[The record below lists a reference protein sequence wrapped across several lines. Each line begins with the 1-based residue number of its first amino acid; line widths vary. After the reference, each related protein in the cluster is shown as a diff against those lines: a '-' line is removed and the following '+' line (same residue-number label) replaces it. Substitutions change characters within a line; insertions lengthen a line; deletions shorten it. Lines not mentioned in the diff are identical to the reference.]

1 LVGQHN
7 RLLASRHAEKGKNI
21 RGKKTITDQENDEER
36 DYEDL
41 DDEGK
46 DEEELSPQERKPL
59 CTKVTGKAHG
69 KKHKDSQ
76 GETPKQPQKQVFSET
91 KGASQSTSQ
100 KRPVGPNLQDGSGK
114 AKGRRLLDSDSMS
127 PKQLVN
133 SSTSGISKRNNMQ
146 SNGLQ

>member
-76 GETPKQPQKQVFSET
+76 GETPKQPQKNDQLAQTYKMEVEE
-91 KGASQSTSQ
+91 
-100 KRPVGPNLQDGSGK
+100 
-114 AKGRRLLDSDSMS
+114 
-127 PKQLVN
+127 PKVEDYLTQTACHL
-133 SSTSGISKRNNMQ
+133 NNW
-146 SNGLQ
+146 